1 MASGEGTDNKEKDYP
16 SPGSAVSANGPAPA
30 ATRAAPAAAKPPIA
44 PKPAAPPSPPFVA
57 TPSLPVSMLNA
68 PSDGT
73 KHPLEKAEKQFD
85 GEVAADFE
93 SALAQVETL
102 QRKGFVALFSRLL
115 RRAGIRKTARNLV
128 QSQRRVAFDGFRT
141 GLYEEKTERDRRYG
155 TVYNVSEEVN
165 AYLVRLEMPRR
176 VPDSA
181 LKKVWNLSDEMPDY
195 DYSITLKDGVL
206 SIRASVPGEAYRRL
220 SYVSSS
226 FPSEFLTRIAF
237 AKPIGLFKH
246 RLRNKVLEIIVF
258 KTSQDEFGR
267 AA

>member
-1 MASGEGTDNKEKDYP
+1 MALGEETGGKTTGHSSAAP
-16 SPGSAVSANGPAPA
+16 VTGSAPA
-30 ATRAAPAAAKPPIA
+30 APRPVPPAGKPLPA
-44 PKPAAPPSPPFVA
+44 SKPTIQPPPFAAV
-57 TPSLPVSMLNA
+57 PSLPVSMLNA

-73 KHPLEKAEKQFD
+73 KPPRGNDKKHFD
-85 GEVAADFE
+85 GEVAGDFE
-93 SALAQVETL
+93 TALAKVEMV
-102 QRKGFVALFSRLL
+102 QRKGLLALVKRFLL
-115 RRAGIRKTARNLV
+115 RPGGKVGTLFHAE
-128 QSQRRVAFDGFRT
+128 RRVAFDGFRT
-141 GLYEEKTERDRRYG
+141 DLYEEKTERDRRYG

-195 DYSITLKDGVL
+195 DYSISLKDGVL

-220 SYVSSS
+220 SYVSPS
-226 FPSEFLTRIAF
+226 FPSEFLTRIGF
-237 AKPIGLFKH
+237 AKPVVSFKH

-258 KTSQDEFGR
+258 KSPREEFGR